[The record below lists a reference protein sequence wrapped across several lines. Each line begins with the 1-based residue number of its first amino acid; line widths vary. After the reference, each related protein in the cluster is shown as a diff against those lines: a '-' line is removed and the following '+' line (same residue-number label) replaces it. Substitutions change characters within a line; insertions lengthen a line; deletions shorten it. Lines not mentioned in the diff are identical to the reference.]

1 MNPKTKRRIFARLI
15 EFFVL
20 GVVMGI
26 SEDLI
31 AIHFATEAKITW
43 HVFKVAF
50 LVALPFAIIS
60 ELIAD
65 SKIFRKILRKP
76 KKRRRKN

>member
-1 MNPKTKRRIFARLI
+1 MGSKIKHHIFVRLI
-15 EFFVL
+15 EFFVI

-50 LVALPFAIIS
+50 LVAFPFAIIS
-60 ELIAD
+60 EVLAD
-65 SKIFRKILRKP
+65 SKIFRKFLHNS
-76 KKRRRKN
+76 KKR